1 MTRLLTVLEVA
12 ERLRLSKW
20 SVYRLVQEGTLP
32 AVRLV
37 PGRLLF
43 DPAAVENCIR
53 EAARPVRAQ
62 PATEGAR

>member
-1 MTRLLTVLEVA
+1 MTKRMTVVEVA
-12 ERLRLSKW
+12 ERLSKW

-43 DPAAVENCIR
+43 DPAAVEACIR
-53 EAARPVRAQ
+53 DAARPAPAQ
-62 PATEGAR
+62 SASEGDR